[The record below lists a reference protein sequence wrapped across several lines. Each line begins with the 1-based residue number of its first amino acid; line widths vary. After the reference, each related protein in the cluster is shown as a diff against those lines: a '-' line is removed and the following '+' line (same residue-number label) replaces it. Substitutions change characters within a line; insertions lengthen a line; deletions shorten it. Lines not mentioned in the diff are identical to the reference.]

1 MENRF
6 LEELHGLMD
15 KYLDKI
21 CGTVEAF
28 SDAISFLNDMR
39 SGEAR
44 RALADSMRS
53 EKEADELR
61 RKIVDFLEESSI
73 DPDLKEDYFH
83 LIKRVDLIADWV
95 KEAARSVSIIP
106 YLEVPAGLRE
116 GYERL
121 LDLVEEMTRKTCKA
135 IRLLLESK
143 YDEASRLVDEIERLE
158 EEADQVN
165 VSNRE
170 KLLEYSEQIKP
181 YALAIL
187 LHEFNTA
194 LEEAAD
200 ACEDAGDYIRAL
212 IVVYKKEGGKI

>member
-1 MENRF
+1 MNNQF
-6 LEELHGLMD
+6 LEKLYGLMD
-15 KYLDKI
+15 DYLDKI
-21 CGTVEAF
+21 CRTVTLF
-28 SDAISFLNDMR
+28 SDAISYLNEMR

-44 RALADSMRS
+44 KALADSMRS

-61 RKIVDFLEESSI
+61 RKIVDLLEESDI
-73 DPDLKEDYFH
+73 DPDVKEDYFH
-83 LIKRVDLIADWV
+83 LIKRIDLIADWI

-116 GYERL
+116 GYEKL
-121 LDLVEEMTRKTCKA
+121 LDLVEEMTKKTCKA
-135 IRLLLESK
+135 VRLLLEKK
-143 YDEASRLVDEIERLE
+143 YDEARGLVEEIEKLE

-165 VSNRE
+165 VDNRE
-170 KLLEYSEQIKP
+170 KLLEYSDQLKP

-200 ACEDAGDYIRAL
+200 ACEDTGDYIRAL
-212 IVVYKKEGGKI
+212 IVVYRKTNQAK